1 MGNIV
6 RIRMGRAFKI
16 NIMFHNSLLQDD
28 VITDTLTTCPG
39 LFANYTISVPRGSHA
54 CPEVKAGANC
64 RSFNL
69 ENSIQEINKYNL
81 KFLWAFNLQH
91 REYFFLI
98 KSISTFLFT
107 DDSVDTILI
116 FTYQVSINYL
126 LSEDI
131 LLPFFIRIFYLYYP
145 ETAKGLELDILAN
158 KNQNCLEKKNYLTV

>member
-1 MGNIV
+1 
-6 RIRMGRAFKI
+6 
-16 NIMFHNSLLQDD
+16 MFHNSLLQDD

-116 FTYQVSINYL
+116 FTYQVSINNL

-131 LLPFFIRIFYLYYP
+131 LHPLFIGIYEVLHMTPVALPQHRTGAGPNKSSSSQF
-145 ETAKGLELDILAN
+145 LELG
-158 KNQNCLEKKNYLTV
+158 